1 MNGEKID
8 TPNKR
13 ALRQRVQT
21 SRDDL
26 IRKEIIAYKEYLTDN
41 DEAEVKYND
50 GDISWNDYCL
60 KCEHAVRLYFNKRT
74 NLEKDF
80 VAKVNNIE

>member
-1 MNGEKID
+1 MKQDEKID

-21 SRDDL
+21 SRDDF
-26 IRKEIIAYKEYLTDN
+26 IKKEIIAYKEYLTDN
-41 DEAEVKYND
+41 DEAEVQFND

-60 KCEHAVRLYFNKRT
+60 KCEHAVRIIFQRTYQSRKRICVKS
-74 NLEKDF
+74 E
-80 VAKVNNIE
+80 